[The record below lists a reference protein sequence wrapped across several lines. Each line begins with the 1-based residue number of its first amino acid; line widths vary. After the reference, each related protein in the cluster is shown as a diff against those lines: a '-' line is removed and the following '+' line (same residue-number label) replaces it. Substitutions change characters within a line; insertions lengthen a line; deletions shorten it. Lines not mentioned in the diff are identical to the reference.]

1 MADLEALTAAIEAG
15 DRATAVRI
23 TTEAV
28 AEEMDPR
35 SVLDAMTRAMETI
48 GSRFACNEIYVPE
61 MLISARAMKEATAV
75 LEPVLVASGIRPEH
89 TAVIGTIKGD
99 LHDIGKNLVAMMWK
113 GANIEVVDLGTNVTP
128 ERFVEAAREHGASLV
143 GVSAL
148 LTTTMVGMKDVVA
161 AVRAAELPGVK
172 VIVGGAPVTAEYAA
186 SIGADGYA
194 PDAATAVEVAK
205 TAVGMASS
213 S

>member
-15 DRATAVRI
+15 DRATAVAI
-23 TTEAV
+23 TGEAV
-28 AEEMDPR
+28 AEGMDPR
-35 SVLDAMTRAMETI
+35 TVLDAMTRAMEVI
-48 GSRFACNEIYVPE
+48 GAKFACNEIYVPE

-75 LEPVLVASGIRPEH
+75 LEPVLTAAGIRPEH

-99 LHDIGKNLVAMMWK
+99 LHDIGKNLVGMMWK
-113 GANIEVVDLGTNVTP
+113 GANIEVVDLGTNVSP
-128 ERFVEAAREHGASLV
+128 EAFVAAAKEHGASIV

-161 AVRAAELPGVK
+161 AVRAADLPNVK
-172 VIVGGAPVTAEYAA
+172 VIIGGAPVTADYAA

-205 TAVGMASS
+205 SAVGMA
-213 S
+213 

>member
-1 MADLEALTAAIEAG
+1 VADLAGLKAAIEAG
-15 DRATAVRI
+15 DRATAVAI
-23 TTEAV
+23 TTAAVEAGD
-28 AEEMDPR
+28 DPQA
-35 SVLDAMTRAMETI
+35 VLDAMTGAMEVI
-48 GSRFACNEIYVPE
+48 GGRFAAGEIFVPE

-113 GANIEVVDLGTNVTP
+113 GANLAVVDLGTNVSP
-128 ERFVEAAREHGASLV
+128 EAFVAAAREHGANLV

-148 LTTTMVGMKDVVA
+148 LTTTMVGMKDVVG
-161 AVRAAELPGVK
+161 AVREALPDVK

-194 PDAATAVEVAK
+194 PDAAAAVGVAK
-205 TAVGMASS
+205 RAVGAA
-213 S
+213 

>member
-1 MADLEALTAAIEAG
+1 VADLAGLKAAIEAG
-15 DRATAVRI
+15 DRATAVAI
-23 TTEAV
+23 TTAAVEAGD
-28 AEEMDPR
+28 DPQA
-35 SVLDAMTRAMETI
+35 VLDAMTGAMEVV
-48 GSRFACNEIYVPE
+48 GGRFAAGEIFVPE

-113 GANIEVVDLGTNVTP
+113 GANLAVVDLGTNVSP
-128 ERFVEAAREHGASLV
+128 EAFVAAAREHGASLV

-148 LTTTMVGMKDVVA
+148 LTTTMVGMRDVVA
-161 AVRAAELPGVK
+161 AVRQTLPDVK
-172 VIVGGAPVTAEYAA
+172 VIVGGAPVTADYAA

-194 PDAATAVEVAK
+194 PDAAAAVGVAK
-205 TAVGMASS
+205 RAVGAA
-213 S
+213 